1 LGLPLEASISPLA
14 GLAAAL
20 SVLLVVG
27 ISAAVPAMRAAR
39 LSPVQALADVGG
51 RTPRRAGWAHALRLP
66 LSLELG
72 VGLAFSRPLRA
83 ALTVAAVIAGVA
95 TLVFSFGLHLTL
107 DRLGPDITLEQSIQV
122 QVTRFGSY
130 SDEKVTSI
138 LQQQPQTSNVVAAY
152 YGSVAVPGLADP
164 VSATALRGDSSR
176 LGYRLLAGRWFS
188 GLGEAVAPAGLL
200 RDANI
205 KIGDS
210 IAVAISGHAVNLR
223 IVGEE
228 FDVVN
233 FGHIVRFDA
242 ATWKE
247 AVPDALPDVYFVQLR
262 PGSDAAA
269 YVDRIQ
275 RAEPD
280 FISAQVYS
288 LGVLGTLDTLN
299 RVLVALVAVLAA
311 IASTGVFA
319 SVLLTVR
326 ERVRDTAVLRA
337 LGMPPRQVALMWAA
351 AAAALGI
358 LGGLAGVAAGI
369 GLHGGVLLLIGQV
382 IGSGMPANE
391 FQVFD
396 LPVLPVGVLAGT
408 VLAVLG
414 AGFPARWAASLTPA
428 RALQAE

>member
-1 LGLPLEASISPLA
+1 
-14 GLAAAL
+14 
-20 SVLLVVG
+20 
-27 ISAAVPAMRAAR
+27 
-39 LSPVQALADVGG
+39 
-51 RTPRRAGWAHALRLP
+51 
-66 LSLELG
+66 
-72 VGLAFSRPLRA
+72 
-83 ALTVAAVIAGVA
+83 
-95 TLVFSFGLHLTL
+95 
-107 DRLGPDITLEQSIQV
+107 
-122 QVTRFGSY
+122 
-130 SDEKVTSI
+130 
-138 LQQQPQTSNVVAAY
+138 
-152 YGSVAVPGLADP
+152 
-164 VSATALRGDSSR
+164 
-176 LGYRLLAGRWFS
+176 
-188 GLGEAVAPAGLL
+188 
-200 RDANI
+200 
-205 KIGDS
+205 
-210 IAVAISGHAVNLR
+210 LR